1 MLRGMQ
7 HNNYG
12 LIRKINSAFVVT
24 LPVFKQCLSQAILLK
39 KQELQAK
46 SLKALD
52 DKTNELLLRNA
63 QNVSTQSAQI
73 ARMAGTSSV
82 QIETLEKMYNT
93 IKSGID
99 ETMRIEEN
107 NRALIK
113 DNTKRL
119 EELNTT
125 IIYNK

>member
-1 MLRGMQ
+1 
-7 HNNYG
+7 
-12 LIRKINSAFVVT
+12 
-24 LPVFKQCLSQAILLK
+24 
-39 KQELQAK
+39 
-46 SLKALD
+46 
-52 DKTNELLLRNA
+52 
-63 QNVSTQSAQI
+63 
-73 ARMAGTSSV
+73 
-82 QIETLEKMYNT
+82 MYNT